1 MKKEKKTERIMIRL
15 TKTEKENLEKILEI
29 QDKKLATVLRQ
40 YIDDYIK
47 AYIML
52 INHNATKGDSNN
64 E

>member
-52 INHNATKGDSNN
+52 INATKGDSNN